1 MKVKS
6 DVSPLM
12 MIARCMEA
20 SGGNIAK
27 FAAATDVSVS
37 TIYTWLK
44 MLHAPSND
52 KLEKM
57 QAYLKSVDVA
67 MPPPPVPNE
76 PFLKREYRTNEPIQ
90 REELVEK
97 AVYVTRHS
105 IARNG
110 ERIIF
115 GETLEGDA
123 VFIPPSPARQV
134 FAKYGN
140 DGVVPVDTR
149 IDMRMYR
156 DASGR
161 SGFIALD
168 VAR

>member
-6 DVSPLM
+6 DVFPLL

-20 SGGNIAK
+20 CGGKIAK

-44 MLHAPSND
+44 MHHAPSPD

-57 QAYLKSVDVA
+57 QEYLASVNA
-67 MPPPPVPNE
+67 TPPPPVVDE
-76 PFLKREYRTNEPIQ
+76 PFMKREYRTSEPVQ
-90 REELVEK
+90 REELIEK

-123 VFIPPSPARQV
+123 VFIPPSPTRQV
-134 FAKYGN
+134 FAKYGS

-149 IDMRMYR
+149 VDMRMYR

-161 SGFIALD
+161 SGFIALE

>member
-1 MKVKS
+1 MKN
-6 DVSPLM
+6 DMFPLM
-12 MIARCMEA
+12 VVAKCMEV
-20 SGGNIAK
+20 SGGNLAK
-27 FAAATDVSVS
+27 FAAAADVAVS

-44 MLHAPSND
+44 MHHTPSPD

-57 QAYLKSVDVA
+57 QAYLKSMDVA
-67 MPPPPVPNE
+67 PPPLPVIDE
-76 PFLKREYRTNEPIQ
+76 PFMKREYRTSEPVQ
-90 REELVEK
+90 REELIEK

-123 VFIPPSPARQV
+123 VFIPPSPTRQV
-134 FAKYGN
+134 FAKYGS

-149 IDMRMYR
+149 VDMRMYR

-161 SGFIALD
+161 SGFIALE

>member
-6 DVSPLM
+6 DVFPLLL
-12 MIARCMEA
+12 IARCMEA
-20 SGGNIAK
+20 CGGKIAK

-44 MLHAPSND
+44 MNHAPSPD
-52 KLEKM
+52 KLERM
-57 QAYLKSVDVA
+57 QEYLESMKA
-67 MPPPPVPNE
+67 APTLPVSDE
-76 PFLKREYRTNEPIQ
+76 PFVKREYRTNEPVQ

-97 AVYVTRHS
+97 SVYVTRHS

-123 VFIPPSPARQV
+123 VFIPPSPTRQV
-134 FAKYGN
+134 FAKYGS

-149 IDMRMYR
+149 VDLRMYR

-161 SGFIALD
+161 SGFIALE

>member
-1 MKVKS
+1 MKN
-6 DVSPLM
+6 DMFPLM
-12 MIARCMEA
+12 VVAKCMEV
-20 SGGNIAK
+20 SGGNLAK
-27 FAAATDVSVS
+27 FAAATDVAVS

-44 MLHAPSND
+44 MHHTPSPD

-57 QAYLKSVDVA
+57 QAYLKSMDVA
-67 MPPPPVPNE
+67 TPPPPVIDE
-76 PFLKREYRTNEPIQ
+76 PFMKREYRTSEPVQ
-90 REELVEK
+90 REELIEK

-123 VFIPPSPARQV
+123 VFIPPSPTRQV
-134 FAKYGN
+134 FAKYGS

-149 IDMRMYR
+149 VDLRMYR

-161 SGFIALD
+161 SGFIALE